1 MFPPIPPFFLIQPVF
16 RAGYPPGRP
25 KTRSRSLTGRLS
37 NSWQWRCVR
46 HRSLDLSRSS
56 PLFSAEADPYTCLRL
71 DRPLQG
77 IFLKKKKTTSSRKK
91 TAPAK
96 SAKDFPPAL
105 PPLKKTLNPIENLFT
120 AAGYKPEFYYLET
133 VLPCYK
139 GKPVLFGAVRLGKNY
154 VSYYLMPVYMN
165 PALQKRISPEL
176 KKRMQ
181 GKSCFNFTEIDPV
194 LFRELAALT
203 RAGFAGFHA
212 LKYI

>member
-96 SAKDFPPAL
+96 SAKDFPAVFAA
-105 PPLKKTLNPIENLFT
+105 LKKILTPYEKRLSVVR
-120 AAGYKPEFYYLET
+120 YKPEFYYLET

-139 GKPVLFGAVRLGKNY
+139 GKPLHFGAIRLGKNY
-154 VSYYLMPVYMN
+154 VSYYLMPVYMS
-165 PALQKRISPEL
+165 PDLQKRISPEL
-176 KKRMQ
+176 RKRMQ
-181 GKSCFNFTEIDPV
+181 GKSCFNFTEIDAV
-194 LFRELAALT
+194 LLRELTALS
-203 RAGFAGFHA
+203 RAGFAEWRA